1 MALFCCL
8 VMGPA
13 VPAVRSDRGGTCPA
27 TTWRTTSPMR
37 SPRKLVT
44 GLGLLAVAG
53 TVAPIGAGPL
63 LVSGADHLDPPLV
76 KIDARVDITDIYAWR
91 TSPTT
96 TTLALNDNPLT
107 PPADTDG
114 ARFR

>member
-37 SPRKLVT
+37 SPRKLIG

-53 TVAPIGAGPL
+53 TVAAIGARPL
-63 LVSGADHLDPPLV
+63 LGSGPDHLDSPLV
-76 KIDARVDITDIYAWR
+76 KIDPRADTTDVYAGR
-91 TSPTT
+91 TTPAT
-96 TTLALNDNPLT
+96 TTLAVNVNPLT
-107 PPADTDG
+107 APPDT
-114 ARFR
+114 